1 MTAVL
6 EAPTFAGE
14 RVRLEPLRESHLDGL
29 VAAAAEDRATYG
41 FTTVPNGRDAMSS
54 YVETML
60 RRAGWA
66 SSSRS
71 PRSGSPT
78 INRSGSRATSACG
91 FGRRTALP
99 YAVEV
104 GGTWLA
110 ASAQR
115 SGINI
120 EAKLLLLTYAFEEWT
135 VGRVDFKTDA
145 RNQRSRDAIAALG
158 AKFEAVLRNWQPSHA
173 AGEEG
178 QLRDTAMFSILDTG
192 WPAVRELLTA
202 RLTGYRTSQIS

>member
-1 MTAVL
+1 MTEVL
-6 EAPTFAGE
+6 DVPTFAGE
-14 RVRLEPLRESHLDGL
+14 RVRLELLRESHLDGL

-41 FTTVPNGRDAMSS
+41 FTTVPNGRDAMAF

-60 RRAGWA
+60 WA
-66 SSSRS
+66 RGLGEFIPFAQMSV
-71 PRSGSPT
+71 
-78 INRSGSRATSACG
+78 AE
-91 FGRRTALP
+91 GRPLGVTCFLSLRFRDGKRTP

-120 EAKLLLLTYAFEEWT
+120 EAKLLLLTHAFDVWK
-135 VGRVDFKTDA
+135 VGRVDLKTDA
-145 RNQRSRDAIAALG
+145 RNERSRNAIAALG
-158 AKFEAVLRNWQPSHA
+158 AQFEAVLRNWQPSHV

-178 QLRDTAMFSILDTG
+178 RLRDSAIYSIVDAE
-192 WPAVRELLTA
+192 WPAVRERLTA
-202 RLTGYRTSQIS
+202 RLSSSWA

>member
-1 MTAVL
+1 MTEVL
-6 EAPTFAGE
+6 DVPTFSGV
-14 RVRLEPLRESHLDGL
+14 RVRLEPLREFHLDGL
-29 VAAAAEDRATYG
+29 VAAAAEDRATYD

-60 RRAGWA
+60 WA
-66 SSSRS
+66 RGLGEFIPFAQVRVADDQPVGVTCYLSLRVR
-71 PRSGSPT
+71 PGD
-78 INRSGSRATSACG
+78 
-91 FGRRTALP
+91 RTP

-120 EAKLLLLTYAFEEWT
+120 EAKLLLLTYAFEEWN
-135 VGRVDFKTDA
+135 VGRVDLKTDA
-145 RNQRSRDAIAALG
+145 RNQRSRDAIVALG
-158 AKFEAVLRNWQPSHA
+158 ANFEAVLRNWQPSHA

-178 QLRDTAMFSILDTG
+178 QLRDTAMYSIVDTE
-192 WPAVRELLTA
+192 WPPVRERLLA
-202 RLTGYRTSQIS
+202 RLA